1 MPELVELETPR
12 LRLRA
17 WRDEDKEPFALMNS
31 DPRVMECFP
40 GLLDR
45 AASDAFVERIGI
57 HMAEHGWGL
66 WAVALRST
74 DQFIGF
80 TGLRRE
86 LGLPCSPCYEAGWRL
101 AHAYWGQGYASE
113 AALAALEF
121 GFGTLGVDEIVAV
134 TALPNLRS
142 QAVMRRIGMCLDLE
156 REFDHPRVP
165 AGHWLQRHCLYSID
179 RAAWRGRRAG

>member
-1 MPELVELETPR
+1 MPAVIELETVR

-17 WRDEDKEPFALMNS
+17 WRKEDKEPFARMNA
-31 DPRVMECFP
+31 DPRVMEHFP
-40 GLLDR
+40 GLLGR
-45 AASDAFVERIGI
+45 ADSDAFVGRIGE

-74 DQFIGF
+74 GQFIGF

-113 AALAALEF
+113 AALASLEF

-142 QAVMRRIGMCLDLE
+142 QAVMRRIGMRIDPG

-165 AGHWLQRHCLYSID
+165 AGHRLERHCLYSID
-179 RAAWRGRRAG
+179 RAAWLGRRPG